1 MSIDIGQIQGK
12 RTTTAI
18 KKNPSF
24 SLSKSDY
31 FVPKKL
37 NSKKKAFIYKDMAT
51 LLKAGIDFKTTLT
64 IIRDQQK
71 NQHIRNII
79 DNLLINVIKG
89 KAFYEAMELSGNF
102 TPYEIYS
109 VKIGEETRRLDSI
122 LEELQKYFNRKTKLQ
137 KQIIS
142 ILTYP
147 AFIFILT
154 LATLYFM
161 LTYVVPLF
169 ESVFHQFN
177 RELPMLTRYV
187 ISLSDNFNLIITVFL
202 FILLSTIFFFQKLK
216 KQQVFQKG
224 FTSALLKI
232 PFFGKL
238 VKEIYIT
245 RFCQSMAL
253 LLVSRTSLVESIGLV
268 KKMIVFYPIEQALNV
283 VEKDISKGIALGESL
298 SKFKIFDANL
308 ISMVKVAEQVN
319 QLDEMFITLASHYDA
334 EVEHKTK
341 VMGTVIEPMLIL
353 FIGGIV
359 GVIMVAMYAPM
370 FDLSEVI
377 GGN

>member
-18 KKNPSF
+18 KENPSF

-31 FVPKKL
+31 FVSKKL

-89 KAFYEAMELSGNF
+89 KAFYEAMELSENF
-102 TPYEIYS
+102 TPYEIFS
-109 VKIGEETRRLDSI
+109 IKIGEETRRLDNI
-122 LEELQKYFNRKTKLQ
+122 LEELQKYFNRKVKLQ

-147 AFIFILT
+147 VFILILT

-177 RELPMLTRYV
+177 RELPILTRYV
-187 ISLSDNFNLIITVFL
+187 ISLSENFNVIIIVFLLIIA
-202 FILLSTIFFFQKLK
+202 STIFFFQKVK
-216 KQQVFQKG
+216 KRPAFQKG
-224 FTSALLKI
+224 FTGALLKI

-253 LLVSRTSLVESIGLV
+253 LLVSKTSLVESIGLV

-283 VEKDISKGIALGESL
+283 VEKDISKGITLGESL
-298 SKFKIFDANL
+298 SKFKIFDTNL

-341 VMGTVIEPMLIL
+341 VMGTVIEPLLIL

>member
-1 MSIDIGQIQGK
+1 MSIDIGQIQRK
-12 RTTTAI
+12 ATTTSI
-18 KKNPSF
+18 KKSPSF
-24 SLSKSDY
+24 SLTKREY
-31 FVPKKL
+31 FVSRKL

-71 NQHIRNII
+71 NEYTKNII
-79 DNLLINVIKG
+79 DQLLVNVVKG

-102 TPYEIYS
+102 TPYEIFS

-122 LEELQKYFNRKTKLQ
+122 LEELQKYFNRKLKLR

-147 AFIFILT
+147 AFILALT

-177 RELPMLTRYV
+177 RELPTLTRYV
-187 ISLSDNFNLIITVFL
+187 ISLSENFNIILIVFL
-202 FILLSTIFFFQKLK
+202 FTIGCAIFIFQKVK
-216 KQQVFQKG
+216 KQPAFQKG
-224 FTSALLKI
+224 FTGLILKI
-232 PFFGKL
+232 PFIGKL

-253 LLVSRTSLVESIGLV
+253 LLVSKTSLVESIGLV
-268 KKMIVFYPIEQALNV
+268 RKMIAFYPIEQALDV
-283 VEKDISKGIALGESL
+283 IEKDISKGITLGDSL
-298 SKFKIFDANL
+298 SKFKIFDTNI
-308 ISMVKVAEQVN
+308 ISMVKIAEQVN
-319 QLDEMFITLASHYDA
+319 QLDEMFLTLANHYDA

-377 GGN
+377 GH

>member
-1 MSIDIGQIQGK
+1 MSIDIGQIQRK
-12 RTTTAI
+12 ATTTSI
-18 KKNPSF
+18 KKSPSF
-24 SLSKSDY
+24 SLTKREY
-31 FVPKKL
+31 FVSRKL

-71 NQHIRNII
+71 NEYTKNII
-79 DNLLINVIKG
+79 DQLLVNVVKG

-102 TPYEIYS
+102 TPYEIFS

-122 LEELQKYFNRKTKLQ
+122 LEELQKYFNRKLKLR

-147 AFIFILT
+147 AFILALT

-177 RELPMLTRYV
+177 RELPTLTRYV
-187 ISLSDNFNLIITVFL
+187 ISLSENFNIILIVFL
-202 FILLSTIFFFQKLK
+202 FTIGCAIFIFQKVK
-216 KQQVFQKG
+216 KQPAFQKG
-224 FTSALLKI
+224 FTGLILKI

-253 LLVSRTSLVESIGLV
+253 LLVSKTSLVESIGLV
-268 KKMIVFYPIEQALNV
+268 RKMIAFYPIEQALDV
-283 VEKDISKGIALGESL
+283 IEKDISKGITLGDSL
-298 SKFKIFDANL
+298 SKFKIFDTNI
-308 ISMVKVAEQVN
+308 ISMVKIAEQVN
-319 QLDEMFITLASHYDA
+319 QLDEMFLTLGNHYDA

-377 GGN
+377 GH

>member
-1 MSIDIGQIQGK
+1 LTK
-12 RTTTAI
+12 RE
-18 KKNPSF
+18 
-24 SLSKSDY
+24 Y
-31 FVPKKL
+31 FVSRKL

-71 NQHIRNII
+71 NEYTKNII
-79 DNLLINVIKG
+79 DQLLVNVVKG

-102 TPYEIYS
+102 TPYEIFS

-122 LEELQKYFNRKTKLQ
+122 LEELQKYFNRKLKLR

-147 AFIFILT
+147 AFILALT

-177 RELPMLTRYV
+177 RELPTLTRYV
-187 ISLSDNFNLIITVFL
+187 ISLSENFNIILIVFL
-202 FILLSTIFFFQKLK
+202 FTIGCAIFIFQKVK
-216 KQQVFQKG
+216 KQPAFQKG
-224 FTSALLKI
+224 FTGLILKI

-253 LLVSRTSLVESIGLV
+253 LLVSKTSLVESIGLV
-268 KKMIVFYPIEQALNV
+268 RKMIAFYPIEQALDV
-283 VEKDISKGIALGESL
+283 IEKDISKGITLGDSL
-298 SKFKIFDANL
+298 SKFKIFDTNI
-308 ISMVKVAEQVN
+308 ISMVKIAEQVN
-319 QLDEMFITLASHYDA
+319 QLDEMFLTLANHYDA

-377 GGN
+377 GH